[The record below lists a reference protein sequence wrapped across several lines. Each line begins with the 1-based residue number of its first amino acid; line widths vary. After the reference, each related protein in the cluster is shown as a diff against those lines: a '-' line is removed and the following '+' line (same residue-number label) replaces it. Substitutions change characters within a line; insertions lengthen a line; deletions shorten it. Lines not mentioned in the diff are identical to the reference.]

1 MAKKT
6 IHHFRTTNITNQ
18 NSKKNTP
25 IAKTGEITVIKPD
38 GTIIKHKPAIKKT
51 PHIEKLSEDCKKEIR
66 RTIRI
71 GYSQKPL
78 PELSQSVKIL
88 KRLATEIDKPNVP
101 KISTEYLYDFD
112 QPEKKLQGI
121 GVRLGYSGLDVDGG
135 IVLYAQ
141 LRIGSRHKLFLK
153 QVEEA
158 IFVNIEKKTTETYQ
172 FLDVK
177 TAKKKYKWFAPDIQ
191 YMLDQCI
198 LRAKFKNL
206 VSKLVGKFTRAIADY
221 VIFLEEHG
229 KHELVEHLMS
239 DDAGI
244 QASDPIPFIKLQ
256 KQSSMHTDS
265 NNDDDTLHTGD
276 KICCK
281 LTSIVT
287 VANTFKCVEE
297 GHEMI
302 PVQLE
307 VMLKHKSEE
316 LPQTVE
322 VDAYYCR
329 QCRRIFMYTSEF
341 ESIRNYLENHLYYV
355 FNRFSVNGMLM
366 GYMHSTE
373 TWADESILREAGY
386 SVGQDSYLNQ
396 QERLTILQALNDR
409 GVPYH
414 LIASYLNTFINVLG
428 ASTTRNMTSATASW
442 KSDLAKIKELY
453 TEGLM
458 R

>member
-1 MAKKT
+1 MAKKFHNFRKT
-6 IHHFRTTNITNQ
+6 IIPHQNNNQ
-18 NSKKNTP
+18 NSSIVEKV
-25 IAKTGEITVIKPD
+25 GITIIKPD
-38 GTIIKHKPAIKKT
+38 GTVIKHEPVIKK
-51 PHIEKLSEDCKKEIR
+51 PPYIEAMAEAREQKIR
-66 RTIRI
+66 KAI
-71 GYSQKPL
+71 GINYSQKSL
-78 PELSQSVKIL
+78 PELSQSVKNL
-88 KRLATEIDKPNVP
+88 KRIATEIDKQNVP
-101 KISTEYLYDFD
+101 KVSAEYLYDFD
-112 QPEKKLQGI
+112 QPEKNLKGI

-141 LRIGSRHKLFLK
+141 LRIGNRNRLFLK
-153 QVEEA
+153 QVGEV
-158 IFVNIEKKTTETYQ
+158 IFVNLEKKTTDTFQ

-177 TAKKKYKWFAPDIQ
+177 TAKKKYKWFAPDIE
-191 YMLDQCI
+191 YLLDRRI
-198 LRAKFKNL
+198 LHSKFKNL
-206 VSKLVGKFTRAIADY
+206 ISKVVSKHVRAIADY
-221 VIFLEEHG
+221 AIFLEKHG

-239 DDAGI
+239 DDGEI
-244 QASDPIPFIKLQ
+244 SVSDPIPFIKSQ
-256 KQSSMHTDS
+256 KQASVPPC
-265 NNDDDTLHTGD
+265 NDNGDETLHPGD

-281 LTSIVT
+281 LTSVVT
-287 VANTFKCVEE
+287 VMNTFRCVEE

-302 PVQLE
+302 PVRLE
-307 VMLKHKSEE
+307 VLLKHKSEE
-316 LPQTVE
+316 VPQTIE
-322 VDAYYCR
+322 MNAYYCR

-341 ESIRNYLENHLYYV
+341 EGIRNYLESHLYYV

-366 GYMHSTE
+366 GYTNSTE

-428 ASTTRNMTSATASW
+428 ASTTRNMTSAIASW